1 MIKLNQKERIKYLNN
16 ETLQNGDYILYWMQ
30 ASPRSHYN
38 HALEYAIEKANSM
51 NKPLITF
58 FGITADYPE
67 ANLRHYQ
74 FLMEGLKDTQKA
86 MEKKNIQMVIWHK
99 SPEIGVLELASDAV
113 LTVMDRGYLRIQME
127 WEKKVGKS
135 IDCPL
140 IQVESNV
147 LVPVE
152 TASPKEDYSAGT
164 IRKKIQK
171 ELNYFM
177 TPINENLP
185 TKSSMGYDFD
195 SFDLKDISTAI
206 NKLDIDQTV
215 GPSIFKGGNLQA
227 QSLFYLFLEE
237 KLEYFADLRND
248 PAENCLSNMSPYLHF
263 GQISPLYLALEASK
277 TGATGTESFLEEL
290 IIRRE
295 LSMNFTH
302 YNPNYDKFECLPDWA
317 KNTLLEHRN
326 DAREYNYSLDELETA
341 KTHDKYWNAAQKE
354 MLITGKMHGYM
365 RMYWGKKI
373 LEWVDDPRKAYNI
386 AIYLNDKY
394 ELDGRDPNGYAG
406 VAWCFGKHD
415 RAWKER
421 EIFGKVRYMN
431 DRGLERKFKIEHYVE
446 RIGEIEIN
454 D

>member
-206 NKLDIDQTV
+206 NKLDIGQTV